1 MMKQKLTLLIL
12 MVFGWSLAQAQITLP
27 YSENL
32 ETEATGG
39 ISCGNQQVFT
49 TINWTNDLISSNDWV
64 IDNNGTGSGNTGP
77 TANGGAD
84 HNPGASGGKYLYFE
98 TSSPC
103 NVAGQTAAIVSDE
116 IYTTGTEP
124 NLFFEF
130 WYHQFGADI
139 ADIVVNT
146 RIVTAGVAGPWVQL
160 DSLYTAPPGLDA
172 WQLATND
179 ISTLI
184 GDTFQIQI
192 IGTTGNGGGS
202 GWESDYALDD
212 FNIFSILAN
221 DAGITSIDGPTSPA
235 PGGVN
240 NVAVSVTNFGA
251 NNLTSATVNWDLN
264 GVLQTPFAYTG
275 PGAGLPTNSSEGG
288 VVIGTANFVTGIFNI
303 TAWTSLPNGIIDS
316 VMANDTARLT
326 GCGGALRGSFTAGG
340 VGADFPN
347 MADLSFVLSTCG
359 IDSHTVINVNPGFY
373 SEQLVLTT
381 VPGTADTATL
391 TIDGGN
397 AATTTLSTNSLAAVI
412 IDGTTY
418 TTIKNLTLE
427 SSAATDAYGV
437 HLTNAANFN
446 TIDSCIINLNDSTT
460 NLNDVIGVSAS
471 SDILNDFGEGDNANH
486 TTVSNCTI
494 TGGEYGIHFEGAF
507 ATRNVGNTFINNTLI
522 NNEDYGI
529 YCDDQ
534 DSLSVI
540 GNTITGLRNINADGI
555 YVFDLEMFEVSGNL
569 VVDAPDYGIWI
580 DDGNAAATPVG
591 RAKIINNMVTS
602 TGDRAMYLND
612 VHEADVF
619 HNTVASSGISGT
631 NGAMYVNDL
640 LDVDMRNN
648 IFYCDGAF
656 ALYSLDDL
664 ISVGANTVDYNIY
677 YTTGPNLIDAGPTVH
692 ADLVSWQTAQVT
704 LNMNSLEMQ
713 PLFLGGLSDL
723 HLFAPADNNLG
734 DNTAGVLVDID
745 GDARP
750 AGANVDIGA
759 DEFTPL
765 QDDAGVSAVENPIS
779 PATVGLNDV
788 IVSVSNFGA
797 DTLAAATIEWE
808 LDGIAQTPYAHT
820 DSLLSGDTRTGIII
834 GSTTVTGGGVFTV
847 KAWTVMPNGVA
858 DIQNANDTTEITG
871 CGALRGV
878 YTAGGVGADF
888 VDMATLSFVLS
899 NCGID
904 SHTVI
909 NINPGFY
916 AERLVLESVPGTADT
931 ITLTINGGSAATTT
945 LSNDNFSTIFLNG
958 TSYTTI
964 KNLTLEAIG
973 TVDVYGVQLRGSANF
988 NTIDSCIV
996 MMNDSSTNLQDVVG
1010 IVSSDVETFDTGEG
1024 DNANWTTVSNCTIM
1038 GGEKGIHFE
1047 GANAN
1052 RNVGN
1057 MASNNTLM
1065 NQEDYGI
1072 DVDDQD
1078 SLTIE
1083 GNTIS
1088 GLRSAFADAI
1098 YCFDIMMFNISENL
1112 ALEVPDYGIYVAD
1125 GNFDA
1130 VPTSRGQVNNNMV
1143 TSTSDRALYFDDVN
1157 ETDVFHNTI
1166 AASITGTFNGA
1177 FYTNDIVDLDVRNNI
1192 FYGDGGFAYYSADA
1206 LTAVMGVFDYNN
1218 YYSNGPN
1225 LVDAGPVYL
1234 DLTAWQAGQAFANAN
1249 SVEGDPIFVNGLVD
1263 AHVLGPVA
1271 NDVGDMTVG
1280 ILVDVDGDVRP
1291 EGPIVDMGADEF
1303 TPKLLDAVAVGFTAP
1318 ATVCGDSN
1326 TVVRV
1331 IIRNLGLTPITSL
1344 PVTVN
1349 YAGPS
1354 SGTLN
1359 ATYTG
1364 SLAFGAFDTVV
1375 VGTINTYEGGTFAVD
1390 GFVSLVGD
1398 EDLSSD
1404 TLPAVTVS
1412 FTPFVPQGMNAVS
1425 CGLDSALIS
1434 AVPYL
1439 GAGYFWYAS
1448 NDPLD
1453 TIPVGSGN
1461 DFLVPSVVAQDT
1473 YYLGYANNSDSL
1485 STTYFG
1491 GNGSDGNMFDVV
1503 ALNTVTVT
1511 NMAMAIDAGA
1521 ATVEIWYK
1529 SGSHVGFE
1537 TNGAAWTQAGVATP
1551 VVSAGSAAGTFIPI
1565 DIDITIPAGQ
1575 SYSFFVVCT
1584 AGGNEYT
1591 NGISVGNVWAANAD
1605 MEILEGVGRGPG
1617 LFGSSV
1623 FTVRNFNGTVYY
1635 GAAACSDIRTAV
1647 SVATTP
1653 GVSVDLGSDTV
1664 LCGTSLDL
1672 DAGSNADFYA
1682 WSNSDTTQVSTVTA
1696 SGTYDVLVSDSVG
1709 CEAVDTIGVVIN
1721 TPPTV
1726 SLGGDQD
1733 ICGTDAVTLDAGA
1746 LTPVDYLWSTTDT
1759 AQTLDVSADG
1769 TYSVVVTDS
1778 VGCEATDSMT
1788 LTYLPD
1794 GTLDTAATVCGAYAW
1809 IDGNTYVND
1818 TVVDYILVGQAANGC
1833 DSVITLDLD
1842 VTIVDTSVNTT
1853 VATMTA
1859 NAVGVLYQWVDCD
1872 NGNAPIAGATAQSY
1886 TATANGNYA
1895 VEITDNGCTQMSGC
1909 INLTGLSIRAFGDA
1923 SLMNLYPN
1931 PTENAVI
1938 IDFGSVMSETIVTVY
1953 TVDGRVMQANENVDG
1968 QMFNISL
1975 ENYPAGMYFVE
1986 VTSKEGTVT
1995 TLKVSKF

>member
-1 MMKQKLTLLIL
+1 MMKQKLTLLLL

-39 ISCGNQQVFT
+39 TSCGNQQVFT
-49 TINWTNDLISSNDWV
+49 TINWTNSTTDNLDWV
-64 IDNNGTGSGNTGP
+64 IDNGGTGSSPTGP

-84 HNPGASGGKYLYFE
+84 FNPGTSGGKYLYLE
-98 TSSPC
+98 TSNPC
-103 NVAGQTAAIVSDE
+103 NTVGQEADLESDL
-116 IYTTGTEP
+116 IYTTGIEP
-124 NLFFEF
+124 NLYFEYA
-130 WYHQFGADI
+130 YHRFGASMGDMQ
-139 ADIVVNT
+139 VNI
-146 RIVTAGVAGPWVQL
+146 RDVNAGVPGAWM
-160 DSLYTAPPGLDA
+160 GLDTLVGESGDI
-172 WQLATND
+172 WLQSSFDLA
-179 ISTLI
+179 SYI

-192 IGTTGNGGGS
+192 KGITGTDFY
-202 GWESDYALDD
+202 SDMAIDD

-240 NVAVSVTNFGA
+240 NVAVSVNNFGA
-251 NNLTSATVNWDLN
+251 NNLTSATVNWDFN

-316 VMANDTARLT
+316 AMANDTARLT
-326 GCGGALRGSFTAGG
+326 GCGGALRGSYTAGG
-340 VGADFPN
+340 VGADFPD
-347 MADLSFVLSTCG
+347 MASLSFVLSTCG

-373 SEQLVLTT
+373 SERLVLTT

-446 TIDSCIINLNDSTT
+446 TIDFCIINLNDSTT

-507 ATRNVGNTFINNTLI
+507 ATINVGNIFINNTLI

-797 DTLAAATIEWE
+797 DTLDAATIEWE

-820 DSLLSGDTRTGIII
+820 DSLLPGDTRTGIII

-888 VDMATLSFVLS
+888 PDMASLSFVLS
-899 NCGID
+899 TCGID

-945 LSNDNFSTIFLNG
+945 LATDLLSAVSLDG
-958 TSYTTI
+958 TNYTTV
-964 KNLTLEAIG
+964 KNLTLEVTG
-973 TVDVYGVQLRGSANF
+973 TNDVYGVHLTNFASF
-988 NTIDSCIV
+988 NTIDSCIIT
-996 MMNDSSTNLQDVVG
+996 MDDTTTFLNDVVG
-1010 IVSSDVETFDTGEG
+1010 VSSSDDILDDNAEG
-1024 DNANWTTVSNCTIM
+1024 DNAYWTTVSNCTIT
-1038 GGEKGIHFE
+1038 GGEYGIHFE
-1047 GANAN
+1047 GATAN

-1057 MASNNTLM
+1057 SAINNVLM

-1072 DVDDQD
+1072 YVDDQD
-1078 SLTIE
+1078 SLTIV

-1088 GLRSAFADAI
+1088 GLRNGNADAI

-1326 TVVRV
+1326 TVLRV
-1331 IIRNLGLTPITSL
+1331 VIRNLGLTDITSL

-1425 CGLDSALIS
+1425 CGLDSAIIN
-1434 AVPYL
+1434 AVPYP

-1473 YYLGYANNSDSL
+1473 YYLGYANDSDSL
-1485 STTYFG
+1485 STGFPGGNGFG
-1491 GNGSDGNMFDVV
+1491 GNLFDIVGLSTINVTGFGMNMETGTSDF
-1503 ALNTVTVT
+1503 
-1511 NMAMAIDAGA
+1511 
-1521 ATVEIWYK
+1521 EIWYRP
-1529 SGSHVGFE
+1529 GSYVGFDNNA
-1537 TNGAAWTQAGVATP
+1537 TGWTSAGTAIGVPTAGAGVSTQ
-1551 VVSAGSAAGTFIPI
+1551 IPI
-1565 DIDITIPAGQ
+1565 AMDVVVPAGQ
-1575 SYSFFVVCT
+1575 TYAFFVSVT
-1584 AGGNEYT
+1584 SGTNNIYT
-1591 NGISVGNVWAANAD
+1591 NGVSVGNVWAANAD
-1605 MEILEGVGRGPG
+1605 LEILEGSGKAVGG
-1617 LFGSSV
+1617 FGATT

-1635 GAAACSDIRTAV
+1635 GATACSDIRTAV

-1653 GVSVDLGSDTV
+1653 GVSVDLGNDTV

-1968 QMFNISL
+1968 QMFKISL